1 MTVHESTRR
10 HPGTAGAV
18 PEAAPASG
26 AAVDSALVDGALVDG
41 VLTEGV
47 PVDPGVPVDTTSLP
61 VLPTNGATGPDATSP
76 DRGRLGRGILLSLL
90 SPISNQVGAGIG
102 ALAFPAIGPVGVVS
116 VRQLVMALLMVPLG
130 RPRFRRFT
138 RSDWALVVALGL
150 ALATMNITLY
160 YSVSRIGLGLAI
172 TLEFLGPLGLAIATS
187 RRFVD
192 LAGGLLAGVGVVVL
206 VHPGPTMDLLGVG
219 SGLIAA
225 VMWAAYV
232 LLNRRIGQRFT
243 GYEGAGAASLVSVL
257 IWLPVGALWFVA
269 HPPPPWAIGFA
280 LICGVLSSVVPLAV
294 DQFALR
300 HVPTGVFSTLQSM
313 HPVWAAVV
321 GLIVL
326 HEMLSA
332 GEWLGIALVVLGNL
346 LVTST
351 SLLRPRF
358 PS

>member
-160 YSVSRIGLGLAI
+160 YSVSGSASAS
-172 TLEFLGPLGLAIATS
+172 PS
-187 RRFVD
+187 R
-192 LAGGLLAGVGVVVL
+192 
-206 VHPGPTMDLLGVG
+206 
-219 SGLIAA
+219 SNS
-225 VMWAAYV
+225 WARSV
-232 LLNRRIGQRFT
+232 SRSPPR
-243 GYEGAGAASLVSVL
+243 AAS
-257 IWLPVGALWFVA
+257 
-269 HPPPPWAIGFA
+269 
-280 LICGVLSSVVPLAV
+280 
-294 DQFALR
+294 
-300 HVPTGVFSTLQSM
+300 
-313 HPVWAAVV
+313 
-321 GLIVL
+321 
-326 HEMLSA
+326 
-332 GEWLGIALVVLGNL
+332 
-346 LVTST
+346 ST
-351 SLLRPRF
+351 SPAGCSRAWAWSYSCIPAPRWICWGSA
-358 PS
+358 PGSSQR